1 MLTILSLELLIKGLL
16 IAWIGVHFVPF
27 QTYVVGTLEGINLA
41 LFRNKW
47 PVYILFGKLIGILT
61 CFKCF
66 SLWVTLLISHN
77 IFIAILAS
85 LVAYHYDK
93 WDSSKGVKLW

>member
-1 MLTILSLELLIKGLL
+1 MITLLTLELLIKGLL
-16 IAWIGVHFVPF
+16 IAWIINKFEPF
-27 QTYVVGTLEGINLA
+27 QTYVVGTLEGINLG
-41 LFRNKW
+41 LFRNK
-47 PVYILFGKLIGILT
+47 PLLYIFFGQIINILV
-61 CFKCF
+61 CLKCF